1 MQTGLPHPVL
11 VMYVGTSPEHG
22 FAYALIII
30 LGRHDQNGISV
41 LINSVHWD
49 LLLRE
54 YWIFGVKRFVISMY
68 RAGIQYLNESV

>member
-30 LGRHDQNGISV
+30 LGRHDQNSISV
-41 LINSVHWD
+41 LVNSVHWD

-54 YWIFGVKRFVISMY
+54 Y
-68 RAGIQYLNESV
+68 